1 MVTDRDLSPPSPAVR
16 RIALWQTMVR
26 IRRFEETVEQ
36 LFLAGELPGFV
47 HLCIGQEATAAGAC
61 AALRIDD
68 YITSTH
74 RGHGHT
80 LAKGADPARMM
91 AELFGKATGIC
102 RGRGGSMHIADF
114 TVGMLGANG
123 IVAGGLSLAAGA
135 AMSIKL
141 LGGTQVALAFFGD
154 GAANRGPFHESIN
167 WAAVYGLPVIFLCEH
182 NQYASTTNARQLTA
196 VEDIA
201 DRAAAYNI
209 PSVVVDGNDVE
220 AVFAATYTAVE
231 RARSGGGPSLVECKT
246 YRLRGH
252 YIGDPTNYRDR
263 EELDRWRARD
273 PIILLERR
281 LLQEDPSVVEALNR
295 RRAAIDAELE
305 AAVAFA
311 RSSPLPEATSALE
324 YAFVG

>member
-1 MVTDRDLSPPSPAVR
+1 MATGGDLLPPLAPVA
-16 RIALWQTMVR
+16 RITLWYTMLR
-26 IRRFEETVEQ
+26 IRRFEETVER

-91 AELFGKATGIC
+91 AELFGKATGVC

-114 TVGMLGANG
+114 GVGMLGANG
-123 IVAGGLSLAAGA
+123 IVAGGLGLAAGA

-141 LGGTQVALAFFGD
+141 RGTAQVALAFFGD
-154 GAANRGPFHESIN
+154 GAANRGPFHESLN
-167 WAAVYGLPVIFLCEH
+167 WAAVYRLPVIFLCEH
-182 NQYASTTNARQLTA
+182 NQYASTTSARSLTA

-201 DRAAAYNI
+201 DRAAAYAI
-209 PSVVVDGNDVE
+209 PSVVVDGNDAE
-220 AVFAATYTAVE
+220 AVYEATRVAVE
-231 RARSGGGPSLVECKT
+231 RARSGEGPSLVECKT

-252 YIGDPTNYRDR
+252 YVGDPTTYRDR
-263 EELDRWRARD
+263 EELARWRARD
-273 PIILLERR
+273 PLLLLEHR
-281 LLQEDPSVVEALNR
+281 LLQENPTRTEELER
-295 RRAAIDAELE
+295 LRAAVEAELE

-311 RSSPLPEATSALE
+311 RASPLPDPASALD
-324 YAFVG
+324 YAFIG

>member
-1 MVTDRDLSPPSPAVR
+1 ML
-16 RIALWQTMVR
+16 R
-26 IRRFEETVEQ
+26 IRRFEETVER

-91 AELFGKATGIC
+91 AELFGKATGVC

-114 TVGMLGANG
+114 SVGMLGANG
-123 IVAGGLSLAAGA
+123 IVAGGLGLAAGA

-141 LGGTQVALAFFGD
+141 RGTAQVALAFFGD
-154 GAANRGPFHESIN
+154 GAANRGPFHESLN
-167 WAAVYGLPVIFLCEH
+167 WAAVYRLPVIFLCEH
-182 NQYASTTNARQLTA
+182 NQYASTTSARSLTA

-201 DRAAAYNI
+201 DRAVAYAI
-209 PSVVVDGNDVE
+209 PSVVVDGNDAE
-220 AVFAATYTAVE
+220 AVYEATRVAVE
-231 RARSGGGPSLVECKT
+231 RARSGEGPSLVECKT

-252 YIGDPTNYRDR
+252 YVGDPTTYRDR
-263 EELDRWRARD
+263 EELERWRARD
-273 PIILLERR
+273 PLLLLEYR
-281 LLQEDPSVVEALNR
+281 LLQEDPTRAEELQR
-295 RRAAIDAELE
+295 LRAAVEDELE

-311 RSSPLPEATSALE
+311 RTSPLPEAASALE
-324 YAFVG
+324 YAFIG

>member
-1 MVTDRDLSPPSPAVR
+1 
-16 RIALWQTMVR
+16 
-26 IRRFEETVEQ
+26 
-36 LFLAGELPGFV
+36 
-47 HLCIGQEATAAGAC
+47 
-61 AALRIDD
+61 
-68 YITSTH
+68 
-74 RGHGHT
+74 
-80 LAKGADPARMM
+80 MM

-220 AVFAATYTAVE
+220 AVYAATYTAVE

-263 EELDRWRARD
+263 EELERWRARD
-273 PIILLERR
+273 PVMLLERR
-281 LLQEDPSVVEALNR
+281 LLQEDPSTVGELKR

-311 RSSPLPEATSALE
+311 RSSPLPEPTSALE